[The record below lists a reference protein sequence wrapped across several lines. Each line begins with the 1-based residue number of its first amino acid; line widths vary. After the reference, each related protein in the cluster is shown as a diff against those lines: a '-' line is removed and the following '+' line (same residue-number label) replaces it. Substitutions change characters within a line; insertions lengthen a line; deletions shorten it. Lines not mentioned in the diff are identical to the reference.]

1 MKTHNNFLSLLFA
14 AAILIPA
21 IVSAADNTEKL
32 VLGNHV
38 MTLQWLQNYKG
49 IGKAKIF
56 KKDGAIYI
64 DGYQKENYKGH
75 LNFMTIKGTISIL
88 GPKELEFNGK
98 IRTKINYLNGGIP
111 YERSGKFLLKAWGK
125 RKYWRM
131 QNMTE
136 PDGKYTVT
144 DYIDIYF
151 EKFR

>member
-1 MKTHNNFLSLLFA
+1 MKTRTSILALLVAVAGLF
-14 AAILIPA
+14 PGF
-21 IVSAADNTEKL
+21 VSASNNVEKL

-56 KKDGAIYI
+56 RRDGVIHI
-64 DGYQKENYKGH
+64 DGYQQEKYKGS
-75 LNFMTIKGTISIL
+75 LNYMTIKGTLTIL
-88 GPKELEFNGK
+88 GPKELEFNGDIK
-98 IRTKINYLNGGIP
+98 TKINYLNGGVP
-111 YERSGKFLLKAWGK
+111 YQRSGKYLLKAWGS

-131 QNMTE
+131 QNMTQ

-151 EKFR
+151 QKFR